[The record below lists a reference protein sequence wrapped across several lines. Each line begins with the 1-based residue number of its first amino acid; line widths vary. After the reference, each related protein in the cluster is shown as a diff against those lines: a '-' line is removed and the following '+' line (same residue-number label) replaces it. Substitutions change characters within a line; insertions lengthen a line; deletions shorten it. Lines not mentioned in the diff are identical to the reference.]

1 MIDMSSLYS
10 DEDYPLALESFNLTS
25 CKWSSFTDVHLKVS
39 QNRCPICECLLDK
52 TKPVTR
58 LTNEGEDAPIISTI
72 DHYRPQT
79 FYSFLK
85 CDHENYLL
93 MCFECNSMYKES
105 NFPLHS
111 STPIRA
117 TNKSEIINEKPL
129 IVNPIKDN
137 IYELFEL
144 VFKRSDNGKS
154 VLELI
159 PKSSLDT
166 STYLYQKALQTIK
179 LFGLYDCENNRHSN
193 DNVHN
198 CRIEILETHFG
209 LFYNVA
215 QALKE
220 GNKKQFFLELQKN
233 ENIYTQYGFY
243 QFILKGQFS
252 IAV

>member
-1 MIDMSSLYS
+1 MIDMSSLYHHT
-10 DEDYPLALESFNLTS
+10 DYPSALHTFNLSS
-25 CKWSSFTDVHLKVS
+25 CKWSSFADVHLKVS
-39 QNRCPICECLLDK
+39 QNRCPICECAFDG
-52 TKPVTR
+52 TVER
-58 LTNEGEDAPIISTI
+58 MTNKGIKEEVIPTI
-72 DHYRPQT
+72 DHYRPQSY
-79 FYSFLK
+79 YSFLA

-93 MCFECNSMYKES
+93 MCFECNSMYKQS
-105 NFPLHS
+105 DFPLHV
-111 STPIRA
+111 STPVRA
-117 TNKSEIINEKPL
+117 INKLDTINEKPL

-166 STYLYQKALQTIK
+166 STYLYQKALETIK

-193 DNVHN
+193 DNVHK

-209 LFYNVA
+209 VFYNVA

-243 QFILKGQFS
+243 KFILKGQFS